1 MDRGVQWA
9 TVHGVAKSRIQ
20 LSMPTQKK
28 GKGAFQTERTINA
41 KVFEIGKSLAP
52 IKEGRNFPGGGTVD
66 RILPA
71 IAGDRGLIPGPERF
85 HMPQSN

>member
-1 MDRGVQWA
+1 MKLQPLENLGKELPDR
-9 TVHGVAKSRIQ
+9 I
-20 LSMPTQKK
+20 
-28 GKGAFQTERTINA
+28 INA
-41 KVFEIGKSLAP
+41 KVFEIRKRLAP

-71 IAGDRGLIPGPERF
+71 DAGDMGLIPGPERF